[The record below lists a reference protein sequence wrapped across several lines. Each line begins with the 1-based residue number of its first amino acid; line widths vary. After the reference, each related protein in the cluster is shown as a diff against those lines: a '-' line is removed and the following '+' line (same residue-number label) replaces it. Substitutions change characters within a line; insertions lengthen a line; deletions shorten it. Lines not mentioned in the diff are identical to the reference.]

1 MINNSG
7 VFSVSRFLC
16 SAVLV
21 AAASFTL
28 GPVGLNSAQADEG
41 MWLFNALPEAHLK
54 AKYGFTPTKEWSNHV
69 MLSSVRFNS
78 GGSASFVSS
87 TGLVLTNHHVG
98 AETLHKLSSAD
109 HDYYHDGF
117 YAKKRSDELKAPDLE
132 LNQLVSI
139 EDVTQRVADAVK
151 PGMSP
156 TKAAAARRAVM
167 ATIEKDSTE
176 KTGLRSDIVTLYG
189 GARFHLYR
197 YKKYTDV
204 RLVWSPEAGIAF
216 FGGDADNFEYPR
228 YCLDVCIFRV
238 YEDGKPAKIDNFF
251 KISKN
256 GAAEDEVVFVSG
268 NPGRTRRIYTT
279 AALKYQRDH
288 RMPYVLDFLRRRE
301 VLFQQFGLEGG
312 EHARRSKDELF
323 GLQNSRKAYTG
334 MLKGLQDPTFINSK
348 ADAETK
354 LRKLVEAD
362 PKLKPLAGAW
372 KEIEEVQADRL
383 ALLGQTGG
391 FASRYFEIASTLVMM
406 AEEDQKPNAERL
418 REFRDSARE
427 SLMVGLLSTAPI
439 YDDIDR
445 AKFADSISLLVER
458 RGGDY
463 PLVVKVLDGKGPET
477 VAADILARTTL
488 GDIAVRKKLA
498 EGGTAAIDASA
509 DPMIRL
515 AKLMDGE
522 SRRLRKLNDALSER
536 EQQAYAK
543 VADAL
548 FAVQGDS
555 TYPDATFT
563 LRLAFGPVKNYK
575 LNGETIPAMTNL
587 GGAYLHALNHG
598 NKGDWKLPKRWQERK
613 GQINLSTPFN
623 FVCTADIIGG
633 NSGSPVLNRNAELV
647 GVIFDGNIQ
656 SLTADYFYSDKV
668 GRAVS
673 VHSSAVIEAL
683 RKVYD
688 AGKLAD
694 ELGK

>member
-1 MINNSG
+1 M
-7 VFSVSRFLC
+7 
-16 SAVLV
+16 
-21 AAASFTL
+21 
-28 GPVGLNSAQADEG
+28 
-41 MWLFNALPEAHLK
+41 
-54 AKYGFTPTKEWSNHV
+54 
-69 MLSSVRFNS
+69 
-78 GGSASFVSS
+78 
-87 TGLVLTNHHVG
+87 
-98 AETLHKLSSAD
+98 
-109 HDYYHDGF
+109 
-117 YAKKRSDELKAPDLE
+117 
-132 LNQLVSI
+132 
-139 EDVTQRVADAVK
+139 
-151 PGMSP
+151 
-156 TKAAAARRAVM
+156 
-167 ATIEKDSTE
+167 
-176 KTGLRSDIVTLYG
+176 
-189 GARFHLYR
+189 
-197 YKKYTDV
+197 
-204 RLVWSPEAGIAF
+204 
-216 FGGDADNFEYPR
+216 
-228 YCLDVCIFRV
+228 
-238 YEDGKPAKIDNFF
+238 
-251 KISKN
+251 
-256 GAAEDEVVFVSG
+256 
-268 NPGRTRRIYTT
+268 
-279 AALKYQRDH
+279 
-288 RMPYVLDFLRRRE
+288 
-301 VLFQQFGLEGG
+301 LFQQFGLEGG

>member
-1 MINNSG
+1 
-7 VFSVSRFLC
+7 
-16 SAVLV
+16 
-21 AAASFTL
+21 
-28 GPVGLNSAQADEG
+28 
-41 MWLFNALPEAHLK
+41 MWLFNAWPEAHLK

-575 LNGETIPAMTNL
+575 LNGETLPAMTNL

-598 NKGDWKLPKRWQERK
+598 NKGDWKLRKRWQERK